1 MHPFINR
8 YEGVLGHYTILNY
21 SLAGRC
27 IYVGATIGRPSAIC
41 QINGKP
47 MVSPTNIQLNSYNN
61 YELDK
66 HQFNEKS
73 HPKVAFK
80 II

>member
-1 MHPFINR
+1 M
-8 YEGVLGHYTILNY
+8 VSNY

-61 YELDK
+61 YELRITNYEFRRTDK
-66 HQFNEKS
+66 PQFIY
-73 HPKVAFK
+73 VA
-80 II
+80 